1 MIRIDDTLISLDLL
15 EKKFCCNLKKCK
27 GQCCI
32 DGDSG
37 APLTAEEVELLPI
50 IIEKVKQYMR
60 PEGIEA
66 IEMQGTHVIDSDNET
81 VTPLIDGKECAYTIF
96 ENNIAYCAIEKAWK
110 ENKIDF
116 RKPVSC
122 HLYPVRVKSYNDFVA
137 VNYDIWKIC
146 EPARILGSKKGV
158 LVYEF
163 LKEALIRRFG
173 RSWYNQLDIAAKEIE
188 SLREK

>member
-27 GQCCI
+27 GQCCV

-37 APLTAEEVELLPI
+37 APLTAEEVELLPG

-60 PEGIEA
+60 PEGIAA

-81 VTPLIDGKECAYTIF
+81 VTPLIDEKECAYTIF
-96 ENNIAYCAIEKAWK
+96 ENNITYCAIEKAWK
-110 ENKIDF
+110 ENEIDF
-116 RKPVSC
+116 QKPISC
-122 HLYPVRVKSYNDFVA
+122 HLYPVRVKSYNDFEA
-137 VNYDIWKIC
+137 INYDIWKIC
-146 EPARILGSKKGV
+146 EPARIFGSKKGV

-188 SLREK
+188 SLEEK